1 MLPLSYEDAAP
12 LLRSLG
18 GPEAPAGFRGAL
30 NLTYR
35 LGPTARG
42 IKARLM
48 VNNTFSRTP
57 VWNVIAKIPGTLPAE
72 QDQPVFLGNHRDAW
86 VYGAADPN
94 SGTAQLLEVAKGLG
108 MLLKGGWRPRRSIV
122 LASWSGEEYGLLGS
136 TAWSEVNAKTAL
148 LRRAV
153 AYLNVDTGVS
163 GRTFRAQG
171 TPSLGRVLA
180 GVLGSVADPARPGH
194 SLAEAWGDGDLF
206 ALGSGSDYVSGHHSN
221 RGPTTDLQ
229 VGSSADPVLAAR
241 PVRRPSSTTSASRA
255 STWHSGRARPT
266 ASITRTLT
274 RSSGWIA
281 LAIRGSSSMSPWRR
295 YGAWWHFG
303 SRAPPPPTC
312 CPRRSRSISRSP
324 PCFRRS
330 PYLTPNGRISHGVL
344 CLGWQPRHTRLPG
357 GVAGGCLAVAAP
369 TPTHCRSCG
378 KVHPATGCAPSP
390 RY

>member
-1 MLPLSYEDAAP
+1 MIHPPVSLSLHPSIHPSTHPPIHPQPRACQFISLCPGDPARANLPTGATEELCGYNQSQLIPNIPVLPLSYEDAAP

-42 IKARLM
+42 VKARLM
-48 VNNTFSRTP
+48 VNNTFRRTP
-57 VWNVIAKIPGTLPAE
+57 VWNVIAKIPGTLPAD

-94 SGTAQLLEVAKGLG
+94 SGTAQMLEVAKGLG
-108 MLLKGGWRPRRSIV
+108 VLLKGGWRPRRSIV

-148 LRRAV
+148 LQRAV

-180 GVLGSVADPARPGH
+180 GVLGAVADPARPGH

-206 ALGSGSDYVSGHHSN
+206 ALGSGSDYVSDHHSN
-221 RGPTTDLQ
+221 PAPTDLQ
-229 VGSSADPVLAAR
+229 
-241 PVRRPSSTTSASRA
+241 
-255 STWHSGRARPT
+255 
-266 ASITRTLT
+266 I
-274 RSSGWIA
+274 
-281 LAIRGSSSMSPWRR
+281 
-295 YGAWWHFG
+295 
-303 SRAPPPPTC
+303 
-312 CPRRSRSISRSP
+312 
-324 PCFRRS
+324 
-330 PYLTPNGRISHGVL
+330 
-344 CLGWQPRHTRLPG
+344 
-357 GVAGGCLAVAAP
+357 
-369 TPTHCRSCG
+369 
-378 KVHPATGCAPSP
+378 
-390 RY
+390 